1 MHILKLNK
9 PGSAKDQLSIK
20 SVQNNILMLP
30 GNRYRAVI
38 ETSAVNFE
46 LKSDSEQD
54 ALIETYQ
61 SFLNG
66 LNSPFQII
74 IRIREIDLDN
84 YLEEMHQKALRE
96 KENIYR
102 SQIENYAKF
111 VAGLVNVNKILSR
124 RFYVVIPVDISS
136 RQDEDFAS
144 EQLALK
150 VEIISRGLKRLGMN
164 VRQLESL
171 EILELFYGFYNPGQA
186 KVQPLSEKALSLMHM
201 AIVKERP

>member
-1 MHILKLNK
+1 
-9 PGSAKDQLSIK
+9 
-20 SVQNNILMLP
+20 
-30 GNRYRAVI
+30 
-38 ETSAVNFE
+38 
-46 LKSDSEQD
+46 
-54 ALIETYQ
+54 
-61 SFLNG
+61 
-66 LNSPFQII
+66 
-74 IRIREIDLDN
+74 
-84 YLEEMHQKALRE
+84 MHQKALRE

>member
-9 PGSAKDQLSIK
+9 PGSAKDQISIK

-84 YLEEMHQKALRE
+84 YLEEMHQKSLRE

-124 RFYVVIPVDISS
+124 RFYVVVPVDISS